1 MQRRGLLFHLIAA
14 GAAAL
19 GAATCQHTAR
29 AQPAM
34 RRIRDDAGREVAFA
48 RTPGRVYAAGPPA
61 SVLVFAL
68 APERLAG
75 WTTPFREAEK
85 PWVAARYLELPVLG
99 RLTGRGGTA
108 SLEKLVASRP
118 DLIIDYGSVN
128 ATYASLADRVQ
139 AQTGIPY
146 VLVDGRFDALD
157 GALARVGEWLDAR
170 AAATRWR
177 SLVADTL
184 AWLHSGVAAI
194 PASER
199 PAVYYARGPQGLV
212 TALGGS
218 INAESIERV
227 GARNVAAAL
236 GRGGLAQVSLEQVLA
251 WRPDAIV
258 TVDPNFHAAVWGDPR
273 WQAVPAVRA
282 RRVFLAPAVPFGW
295 VDFPPSLNRL
305 IGLRWL
311 AHRLYPGRFPDDLR
325 ARVREFYALAYHRT
339 PSDAQIDAL
348 LDARSAGGPR

>member
-1 MQRRGLLFHLIAA
+1 MP
-14 GAAAL
+14 
-19 GAATCQHTAR
+19 AR
-29 AQPAM
+29 P
-34 RRIRDDAGREVAFA
+34 VK
-48 RTPGRVYAAGPPA
+48 VYAAGPPA

-75 WTTPFREAEK
+75 WTTRFREAER
-85 PWVAARYLELPVLG
+85 PWIPQRYLDLPVLG
-99 RLTGRGGTA
+99 RLTGRGGSA
-108 SLEKLVASRP
+108 SLERLVAARP
-118 DLIIDYGSVN
+118 DLILDYGGVN

-146 VLVDGRFDALD
+146 LLVDGRFDAID
-157 GALARVGEWLDAR
+157 RALSRVGEWLGVE
-170 AAATRWR
+170 AAAARWR
-177 SLVADTL
+177 GLAADTL
-184 AWLHSGVAAI
+184 AQLQAGLAAVP
-194 PASER
+194 PAAR

-236 GRGGLAQVSLEQVLA
+236 GRGGLAQVSLEQVIA
-251 WRPDAIV
+251 WQPDAIV
-258 TVDPNFHAAVWGDPR
+258 TVDPNFHAAVWRDSR
-273 WQAVPAVRA
+273 WRAVPAVRE

-311 AHRLYPGRFPDDLR
+311 ARVLYPNRFPDDLR
-325 ARVREFYALAYHRT
+325 KRAREFYALAYHRT
-339 PSDAQIDAL
+339 PRDAQLDAL
-348 LDARSAGGPR
+348 LDARAAGGPA